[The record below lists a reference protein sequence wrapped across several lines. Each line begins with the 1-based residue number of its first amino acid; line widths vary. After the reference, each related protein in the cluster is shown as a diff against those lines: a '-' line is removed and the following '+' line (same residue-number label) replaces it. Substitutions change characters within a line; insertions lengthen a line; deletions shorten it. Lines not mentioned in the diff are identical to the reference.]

1 METEEKKP
9 LKTIEEVKI
18 AKIRA
23 QKMIEKILFNFSI
36 EYGLPTVDIVV
47 KRNQHYKNDIPVHSS
62 YDVDL
67 KILL

>member
-18 AKIRA
+18 AKIGV
-23 QKMIEKILFNFSI
+23 QKMIEKILLDFSI

-47 KRNQHYKNDIPVHSS
+47 KRNQHYKNDKPVYSS